1 MSLLRR
7 PLVAT
12 LLAVALGAVFVYAS
26 LDKISQPAAFARI
39 VYHYRLIGPSAVV
52 GPGPANVLAV
62 TLPWVEM
69 VAGLAL
75 IAGVWRRESAGLAA
89 FLLVVFLGAVSWA
102 LLHGIDIE
110 NCGCFSVSG
119 TGRNAGIKLV
129 LQDLGL
135 LAVAIVVAT
144 GGRDAKST
152 AAPLTTAG
160 SAKNP

>member
-1 MSLLRR
+1 MSLWRR

-12 LLAVALGAVFVYAS
+12 ILATALGAVFVYAS
-26 LDKISQPAAFARI
+26 LDKIAQPAAFARI
-39 VYHYRLIGPSAVV
+39 VYHYRLIGPSALV
-52 GPGPANVLAV
+52 GPLPANLLAV

-75 IAGVWRRESAGLAA
+75 IAGVWRREAAGLSAL
-89 FLLVVFLGAVSWA
+89 LLVVFLGAVTWA

-119 TGRNAGIKLV
+119 TGRSAGVKLI

-135 LAVAIVVAT
+135 LAMAVVVAAS
-144 GGRDAKST
+144 GLDASPK
-152 AAPLTTAG
+152 AAR
-160 SAKNP
+160 